1 MEEPDQQYLSQLCR
15 NCPQSPEEE
24 FVDHSENFSISGICE
39 SYLKGGVG
47 VLDSVMEESTL
58 ENLQVVNTSLL
69 ISVIESLVIIAMS
82 GFPIISFILH
92 HNALTH
98 LPN

>member
-1 MEEPDQQYLSQLCR
+1 MSHQHYQQLLKVLCSIKTSPSAASVKGGIYLC
-15 NCPQSPEEE
+15 
-24 FVDHSENFSISGICE
+24 
-39 SYLKGGVG
+39 YLKGGVG

-58 ENLQVVNTSLL
+58 ENLQVVNTGLVS
-69 ISVIESLVIIAMS
+69 SVIESLVIIAMS